1 MTDSIFLGHY
11 LFHLIRTFFSL
22 PLSSFFRSY
31 FQFCFSFLHHYKI
44 LSFLTSS
51 YSFLLSFLNLLLFQL
66 YHSVFN
72 CFLIS
77 SYFLSFLTF
86 FPLWNRDPYRKQT
99 SKLND
104 AGKCHWVTG
113 CRTKNGHEMWLFQ
126 GMFIKTKF
134 FWKLTLCRLVNRY
147 RSFHE
152 KQCVHHHSKLIFISP
167 QGTAFLMVRSLKQ
180 EGIQLTNLF
189 PWKELPF
196 KKNLF
201 FFLIR

>member
-1 MTDSIFLGHY
+1 MGTHFQIPRQLTCQVLWEKIRLVRILTSRDIHYFGAGGRLPQHSHLVRMTDSIFLGHY

-113 CRTKNGHEMWLFQ
+113 CRTKNGHEM
-126 GMFIKTKF
+126 
-134 FWKLTLCRLVNRY
+134 
-147 RSFHE
+147 
-152 KQCVHHHSKLIFISP
+152 
-167 QGTAFLMVRSLKQ
+167 
-180 EGIQLTNLF
+180 
-189 PWKELPF
+189 
-196 KKNLF
+196 
-201 FFLIR
+201 